1 MITRAVYR
9 TVELAGG
16 WYGKIIST
24 QRYFGEWPS
33 NGTVNFRF
41 NVVFMKVVL
50 DGGMIALAMLALNI
64 FNPGA
69 LLREA
74 EETSLDDKLVFGV

>member
-1 MITRAVYR
+1 
-9 TVELAGG
+9 
-16 WYGKIIST
+16 
-24 QRYFGEWPS
+24 
-33 NGTVNFRF
+33 
-41 NVVFMKVVL
+41 MKVVL